1 MEAETPKQYV
11 QHIYDFE
18 GDKIWASQCV
28 TSATS
33 ALRCARSHT
42 PRLPRRFVSEFTSMV
57 EGHPDKNMPT
67 IVGLSLAQLQCA
79 VGELWD
85 ADKNLETVEVV
96 TAKEDSTTAST
107 PLEKQQMV
115 GKVFRRIAVK
125 FSQALQLWMFRTL
138 GAIATKQDAIATKL
152 GA

>member
-1 MEAETPKQYV
+1 
-11 QHIYDFE
+11 
-18 GDKIWASQCV
+18 
-28 TSATS
+28 
-33 ALRCARSHT
+33 
-42 PRLPRRFVSEFTSMV
+42 MV

-96 TAKEDSTTAST
+96 TDNDPTSSTTAST

-125 FSQALQLWMFRTL
+125 FSQALQLCMFRTL

-152 GA
+152 DHTWV